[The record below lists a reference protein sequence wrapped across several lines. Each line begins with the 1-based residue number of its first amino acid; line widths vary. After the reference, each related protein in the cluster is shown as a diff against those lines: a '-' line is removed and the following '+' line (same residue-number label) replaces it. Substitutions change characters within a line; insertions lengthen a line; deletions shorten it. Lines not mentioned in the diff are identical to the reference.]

1 METKE
6 EVIRDFIDKI
16 QKESYLFRGCYDAK
30 YGSYQFML
38 GIASVLER
46 LAFEVSEDYCK
57 EVIEK
62 FSQNIEYS
70 MVKERD

>member
-1 METKE
+1 METRE
-6 EVIRDFIDKI
+6 EAIRDFIDKI
-16 QKESYLFRGCYDAK
+16 QKESKLFKGCYDAK
-30 YGSYQFML
+30 HGSYKFML

-57 EVIEK
+57 EVIEE
-62 FSQNIEYS
+62 FYQNIEYS

>member
-1 METKE
+1 METRE
-6 EVIRDFIDKI
+6 EVIKDCINKI
-16 QKESYLFRGCYDAK
+16 QKESKLFQGCYDAK
-30 YGSYQFML
+30 HGSYQFML

-57 EVIEK
+57 EVIEE
-62 FSQNIEYS
+62 FYQNIEYS

>member
-46 LAFEVSEDYCK
+46 LAFEVSEDYRK

-62 FSQNIEYS
+62 FYQNIEYS

>member
-1 METKE
+1 METRE
-6 EVIRDFIDKI
+6 EAIRDVINKI
-16 QKESYLFRGCYDAK
+16 QKESKLFKGCYDAK
-30 YGSYQFML
+30 HGSYKFML

-57 EVIEK
+57 EVIEE
-62 FSQNIEYS
+62 FYQNIEYS

>member
-6 EVIRDFIDKI
+6 EVIRDFINKI
-16 QKESYLFRGCYDAK
+16 QKESKLFKGCYDAK

-57 EVIEK
+57 EVIEE
-62 FSQNIEYS
+62 FYQNIEYS